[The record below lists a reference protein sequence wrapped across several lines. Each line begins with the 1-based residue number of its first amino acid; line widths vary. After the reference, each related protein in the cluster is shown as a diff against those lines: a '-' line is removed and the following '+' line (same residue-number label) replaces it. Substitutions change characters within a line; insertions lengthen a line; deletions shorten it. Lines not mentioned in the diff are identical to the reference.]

1 MPASI
6 IVAQPEGHAEQ
17 LMLLF
22 HGLGSDAQDLVPLGQ
37 QLAVAFPRAWIVS
50 VQARE
55 RSDFGHGYQWF
66 SVNGVSEANRA
77 ERVAQALP
85 AFLEAVRHW
94 QGLAQVGV
102 GQTALI
108 GFSQGAIM
116 ALESTRDRTPV
127 AGRVVSIAGRFAQL
141 PTTPAAGTTL
151 HFLHGKSDA
160 VMPYGLTVAAAEH
173 LVALG
178 GDVTADVLPFLGH
191 GINAELVE
199 LLIERLQGYVP
210 RSLWRAALAADPGHK
225 SAQGRTV
232 LPGSDDSGP

>member
-17 LMLLF
+17 LLLLF
-22 HGLGSDAQDLVPLGQ
+22 HGVGADAQDLVPLGQ
-37 QLAVAFPRAWIVS
+37 QLAGAFPRAWIVS
-50 VQARE
+50 VQAPE
-55 RSDFGHGYQWF
+55 RSDFGQGYQWF
-66 SVNGVSEANRA
+66 SVNGVTEANRA
-77 ERVAQALP
+77 GRVALALP
-85 AFLEAVRHW
+85 AFLEVVRHW
-94 QGLAQVGV
+94 QNLAHVGV

-141 PTTPAAGTTL
+141 PRERAAGTTL
-151 HFLHGKSDA
+151 HFLHGKSDT
-160 VMPYGLTVAAAEH
+160 VMPYALTVTAAKH

-191 GINAELVE
+191 GINAELVD
-199 LLIERLQGYVP
+199 LLIERLKGYVP
-210 RSLWRAALAADPGHK
+210 RSLWQAALAADPGSKGSQH
-225 SAQGRTV
+225 RTV
-232 LPGSDDSGP
+232 SRAPDDPGP

>member
-22 HGLGSDAQDLVPLGQ
+22 HGVGSDAQDLVPLGQ

-55 RSDFGHGYQWF
+55 PSDFGHGYQWF
-66 SVNGVSEANRA
+66 SVNGVTEANRA
-77 ERVAQALP
+77 ERVALALP
-85 AFLEAVRHW
+85 SFLETVQHW
-94 QGLAQVGV
+94 QNLAHVGV

-127 AGRVVSIAGRFAQL
+127 AGRVVSIAGRFAEL
-141 PTTPAAGTTL
+141 PRTPAAGTTT
-151 HFLHGKSDA
+151 HFLHGKNDP

-210 RSLWRAALAADPGHK
+210 RGLWRAALAADPERK
-225 SAQGRTV
+225 SSQDRTIV
-232 LPGSDDSGP
+232 PGSDDSAP